1 MMRFAILFAAL
12 TLASPSSAFVCIFQT
27 ECYEE
32 QACAPSAFELE
43 VQLENQSVSTEAGDW
58 IIVAKKSE
66 PALITLFAA
75 AKGTEYLFPSRPR
88 LHALADIS
96 TLDHKQSSI
105 LALVKEPSKWT
116 F

>member
-1 MMRFAILFAAL
+1 MRFAIFLAAL
-12 TLASPSSAFVCIFQT
+12 TLASPSAAFVCIFQT

-32 QACAPSAFELE
+32 QACSPSAFELE
-43 VQLENQSVSTEAGDW
+43 VQLENQSVSTEEGDW

-75 AKGTEYLFPSRPR
+75 AKGTEYLLSITPEAAR
-88 LHALADIS
+88 LSGHLNAGPQAIQYLGTCEGA
-96 TLDHKQSSI
+96 
-105 LALVKEPSKWT
+105 

>member
-1 MMRFAILFAAL
+1 MLRFAILLAAL
-12 TLASPSSAFVCIFQT
+12 SLASPSAAFVCMFQT
-27 ECYEE
+27 ECYEA
-32 QACAPSAFELE
+32 QTCAPSAFELE

-75 AKGTEYLFPSRPR
+75 AKGTEYLLSVTPEAAR
-88 LHALADIS
+88 LSGHLNAGPQAIQYLGTCEGA
-96 TLDHKQSSI
+96 
-105 LALVKEPSKWT
+105 

>member
-12 TLASPSSAFVCIFQT
+12 TLASPSSAFFCIFQT

-75 AKGTEYLFPSRPR
+75 AKGTEYLLSITPEAAR
-88 LHALADIS
+88 LSGHLNAGPQAIQYLGTCEGA
-96 TLDHKQSSI
+96 
-105 LALVKEPSKWT
+105 

>member
-58 IIVAKKSE
+58 SIVAKKSE

-75 AKGTEYLFPSRPR
+75 AKGTEYLLSITPEAAR
-88 LHALADIS
+88 LSGHLNAGPQAIQYLGTCEGA
-96 TLDHKQSSI
+96 
-105 LALVKEPSKWT
+105 